1 MQSVCAHLD
10 LFGYR
15 MLIKLCVRVCA
26 VWNPWIAKSKTLADF
41 DPLEYTRMVCVESA
55 SLGLDQPLELSPGQ
69 SWVGSVHLSFEKL
82 SVAAPAL

>member
-1 MQSVCAHLD
+1 
-10 LFGYR
+10 
-15 MLIKLCVRVCA
+15 
-26 VWNPWIAKSKTLADF
+26 LADF